1 MPNLIDYGFRP
12 SMMPENADGIPARVT
27 AVHRDRY
34 TLYCEHGEISGR
46 LKAGVYYGDGREE
59 FPTVG
64 DFVLTRANPGGDSQ
78 IFATLPRRTFFS
90 RRDPAPGRREQAV
103 AANFDYVF
111 ILQALGPDFNLKRLE
126 RYLTLAW
133 QSGGVPVVVLT
144 KADLSE
150 DAGGYV
156 RAAQKTAAG
165 VDVFAVSVKTGEG
178 MDALSPYRRPG
189 KTIVLLGS
197 SGVGKSSLANALA
210 GEPVMAVREIRE
222 DDGKGRHTT
231 THRQLMMLP
240 GGVMLIDTPGMR
252 ELGIGEAGDGLPEA
266 FADVEAVLGGCRF
279 RDCHHQGEPGC
290 AVKAAIAGGRLTQE
304 RWESYMALK
313 DEACYADDK
322 AAYRRQKQQKF
333 KDIARQNRERQRAD
347 YRQSP
352 CAEPFTCRVCGAP
365 VVPEGAGSGHRN
377 HCPSCLSSLHVDNEP
392 GDRASLCRGVMN
404 PIGVWVRQ
412 NGEWAIIHRCR
423 SCGKLSSNRIAAD
436 DNPALLMSIAVKPL
450 AEPPFPLDKVGRGL

>member
-1 MPNLIDYGFRP
+1 M
-12 SMMPENADGIPARVT
+12 
-27 AVHRDRY
+27 
-34 TLYCEHGEISGR
+34 
-46 LKAGVYYGDGREE
+46 
-59 FPTVG
+59 
-64 DFVLTRANPGGDSQ
+64 
-78 IFATLPRRTFFS
+78 
-90 RRDPAPGRREQAV
+90 
-103 AANFDYVF
+103 F

-178 MDALSPYRRPG
+178 WTPCPPIGGQG

-252 ELGIGEAGDGLPEA
+252 ELGIGEAGDGLPRSLLPMWRR
-266 FADVEAVLGGCRF
+266 FSADAGS
-279 RDCHHQGEPGC
+279 
-290 AVKAAIAGGRLTQE
+290 ATAAI
-304 RWESYMALK
+304 
-313 DEACYADDK
+313 
-322 AAYRRQKQQKF
+322 
-333 KDIARQNRERQRAD
+333 
-347 YRQSP
+347 
-352 CAEPFTCRVCGAP
+352 
-365 VVPEGAGSGHRN
+365 
-377 HCPSCLSSLHVDNEP
+377 
-392 GDRASLCRGVMN
+392 RASRDARSRPPSPVGGLLR
-404 PIGVWVRQ
+404 
-412 NGEWAIIHRCR
+412 NGGKAIW
-423 SCGKLSSNRIAAD
+423 L
-436 DNPALLMSIAVKPL
+436 
-450 AEPPFPLDKVGRGL
+450 

>member
-90 RRDPAPGRREQAV
+90 RRDPTPGRREQAV

-156 RAAQKTAAG
+156 RAAQKTAEG

-279 RDCHHQGEPGC
+279 RDCRHQGEPGC
-290 AVKAAIAGGRLTQE
+290 AVKAAIAGGRLTQGTVGKLYGSE
-304 RWESYMALK
+304 GRSLL
-313 DEACYADDK
+313 C
-322 AAYRRQKQQKF
+322 RRQGGVSPAKTAEVQGHRAAKQGAAAGGLPS
-333 KDIARQNRERQRAD
+333 IALRRAVYLPGMRGPGRAGGGRERAPQPLSELPV
-347 YRQSP
+347 QPP
-352 CAEPFTCRVCGAP
+352 CG
-365 VVPEGAGSGHRN
+365 
-377 HCPSCLSSLHVDNEP
+377 
-392 GDRASLCRGVMN
+392 
-404 PIGVWVRQ
+404 
-412 NGEWAIIHRCR
+412 
-423 SCGKLSSNRIAAD
+423 
-436 DNPALLMSIAVKPL
+436 
-450 AEPPFPLDKVGRGL
+450 

>member
-1 MPNLIDYGFRP
+1 M
-12 SMMPENADGIPARVT
+12 
-27 AVHRDRY
+27 
-34 TLYCEHGEISGR
+34 
-46 LKAGVYYGDGREE
+46 
-59 FPTVG
+59 
-64 DFVLTRANPGGDSQ
+64 
-78 IFATLPRRTFFS
+78 
-90 RRDPAPGRREQAV
+90 
-103 AANFDYVF
+103 F

-178 MDALSPYRRPG
+178 WTPCPPIGGQG

-252 ELGIGEAGDGLPEA
+252 ELRDRGGRRRAAQKP

-279 RDCHHQGEPGC
+279 RDCRHQGEPGC

-313 DEACYADDK
+313 DEVCYADDK

-333 KDIARQNRERQRAD
+333 KDIARQNR
-347 YRQSP
+347 S
-352 CAEPFTCRVCGAP
+352 
-365 VVPEGAGSGHRN
+365 GSGRITVN
-377 HCPSCLSSLHVDNEP
+377 RPAPSRLP
-392 GDRASLCRGVMN
+392 AGYAG
-404 PIGVWVRQ
+404 P
-412 NGEWAIIHRCR
+412 R
-423 SCGKLSSNRIAAD
+423 SCRRGRERAPQPLSEL
-436 DNPALLMSIAVKPL
+436 PVQ
-450 AEPPFPLDKVGRGL
+450 PPCG

>member
-64 DFVLTRANPGGDSQ
+64 DFVLTRANPVGDSQ

-90 RRDPAPGRREQAV
+90 RRDPTPGRREQAV

-156 RAAQKTAAG
+156 RAAQKTAEG

-240 GGVMLIDTPGMR
+240 GRRDADRHAGDAGARDRGGRRRAARSLCRCGGGSRRMPVPRLPPSGRAGMRGQGRHRRWAAYSGTVGKLYGSEGRSLLCRRQGGVSPAKTAEVQGHRAAKQGAAAGGLPSIALRRAVYLPGMR
-252 ELGIGEAGDGLPEA
+252 G
-266 FADVEAVLGGCRF
+266 
-279 RDCHHQGEPGC
+279 PGR
-290 AVKAAIAGGRLTQE
+290 AGGG
-304 RWESYMALK
+304 
-313 DEACYADDK
+313 
-322 AAYRRQKQQKF
+322 
-333 KDIARQNRERQRAD
+333 RERAPQPLSELPV
-347 YRQSP
+347 QPP
-352 CAEPFTCRVCGAP
+352 CG
-365 VVPEGAGSGHRN
+365 
-377 HCPSCLSSLHVDNEP
+377 
-392 GDRASLCRGVMN
+392 
-404 PIGVWVRQ
+404 
-412 NGEWAIIHRCR
+412 
-423 SCGKLSSNRIAAD
+423 
-436 DNPALLMSIAVKPL
+436 
-450 AEPPFPLDKVGRGL
+450 